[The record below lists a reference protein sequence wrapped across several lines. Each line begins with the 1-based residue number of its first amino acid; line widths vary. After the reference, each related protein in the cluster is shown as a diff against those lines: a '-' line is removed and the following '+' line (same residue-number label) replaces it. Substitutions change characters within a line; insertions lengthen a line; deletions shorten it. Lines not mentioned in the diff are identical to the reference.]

1 MRSESKHCRLG
12 VLREPPLPLPASC
25 VGFGV
30 RYAGIR
36 KYILHFARKGSCV
49 DGPPLARTFLK
60 LRYIAGRCGHVSGLF
75 MRPYHVPLAI
85 MLFARLRLQ
94 SIPRTRNARPT
105 VGFPEPAVST
115 GFVHSL
121 PFALPNHSGA
131 YKAPIL
137 CRDQICKDRF
147 AIAFS
152 ARHQR
157 PDYARQF
164 IGQGNRRDFG
174 RAARYQFNEPRAARP
189 CRSAYL
195 ITAIAPT
202 TSICLR

>member
-1 MRSESKHCRLG
+1 VEELDRLF
-12 VLREPPLPLPASC
+12 RQA
-25 VGFGV
+25 VGRQLISDV
-30 RYAGIR
+30 EI
-36 KYILHFARKGSCV
+36 GSYLSGGM
-49 DGPPLARTFLK
+49 DSGSIAA
-60 LRYIAGRCGHVSGLF
+60 IAGQSLPNLKTFTCGFDLSSASGLELSF
-75 MRPYHVPLAI
+75 DERNKAEAMS
-85 MLFARLRLQ
+85 ARFKTEHYEMVLKAGDMER
-94 SIPRTRNARPT
+94 
-105 VGFPEPAVST
+105 
-115 GFVHSL
+115 
-121 PFALPNHSGA
+121 FALPNHSGA